1 MYALTCIDQYIRLLR
16 GPPNRPTYNKSGLLE
31 PCLVFLNDKRGELVR
46 VIERNKVNAS
56 MEVFREERKEN
67 NGGSNNV
74 SITMDVFLEEEEEEK
89 KTEEIRPAS

>member
-1 MYALTCIDQYIRLLR
+1 M
-16 GPPNRPTYNKSGLLE
+16 
-31 PCLVFLNDKRGELVR
+31 FLNDKRGELVR

-67 NGGSNNV
+67 KGGSNNV